1 MYYESFQDMGS
12 EEKAQREWFL
22 KLTSL
27 TAGEFVSLTG
37 PSALRV
43 MVAALSQIQKNG
55 GTADAAGCVE
65 GLWKKVLGFDGPC
78 GPEGCGLP
86 LRAMSFI
93 SRLRRSR
100 QHRVSILSAYL
111 VHPFPL
117 RGTSPQGKPRALQDW
132 LSVS

>member
-65 GLWKKVLGFDGPC
+65 GLC
-78 GPEGCGLP
+78 
-86 LRAMSFI
+86 I
-93 SRLRRSR
+93 
-100 QHRVSILSAYL
+100 
-111 VHPFPL
+111 
-117 RGTSPQGKPRALQDW
+117 PQGKRLTTFCAS
-132 LSVS
+132 LSLRRR

>member
-65 GLWKKVLGFDGPC
+65 GLCIASAQGAAAPAALRVMVSPC
-78 GPEGCGLP
+78 GVQRTHFVLCELD
-86 LRAMSFI
+86 L
-93 SRLRRSR
+93 
-100 QHRVSILSAYL
+100 
-111 VHPFPL
+111 
-117 RGTSPQGKPRALQDW
+117 
-132 LSVS
+132 

>member
-1 MYYESFQDMGS
+1 MKYMYYESFQDMGS

-65 GLWKKVLGFDGPC
+65 GLCIASAQGQQ
-78 GPEGCGLP
+78 
-86 LRAMSFI
+86 
-93 SRLRRSR
+93 RLRR
-100 QHRVSILSAYL
+100 
-111 VHPFPL
+111 
-117 RGTSPQGKPRALQDW
+117 
-132 LSVS
+132 